1 MKFNTILKTLLLVL
15 MGYFSNAQVVTT
27 EPAEDID
34 PTQTLK
40 IIVDISQLDASQA
53 HVQNLQAEAALGK
66 DLYIWTWS
74 PFEFP
79 AGHPKTNG
87 TGAQAWK
94 NSNELLKMTKE
105 ATNIYS
111 YTLVPTD
118 FYEVDAATVYEKDIH
133 FLVKPKDGGGYGD
146 PDVKSDDL
154 KVAIDPPKLE
164 RDPAY
169 AFPEAGQVDDVFTIF
184 YDNSKEEKATMQG
197 LAVNECYMY
206 AEATLS
212 DSTVI
217 KVAPNFFSVGTY
229 PELKL
234 EYIGD
239 NTFRKY
245 VYPNDLFTI
254 PQGKTITAMK
264 FVLMREVYLSGKD
277 RLDYDIAID
286 LSCK

>member
-1 MKFNTILKTLLLVL
+1 MICKKLLLL
-15 MGYFSNAQVVTT
+15 CFLGLGNFGLFAQVST
-27 EPAEDID
+27 EPSEDID
-34 PTQTLK
+34 PEDSLK
-40 IIVDISQLDASQA
+40 IIIDISKLDATKDY
-53 HVQNLQAEAALGK
+53 VQNLQAEASAGK
-66 DLYIWTWS
+66 DLYFWTWS

-94 NSNELLKMTKE
+94 NSNDLLKLTKE
-105 ATNIYS
+105 KENVYS
-111 YTLVPTD
+111 YKMVPTL
-118 FYEVDAATVYEKDIH
+118 FYEVDAATVYDKDIM

-146 PDVKSDDL
+146 PDAKSDDL

-169 AFPEAGQVDDVFTIF
+169 AFPEAGQPDDVFTIY
-184 YDNSKEEKATMQG
+184 YDNSQEKKVSMQN
-197 LAVNECYMY
+197 LSENECYLY

-212 DSTVI
+212 DSTII
-217 KVAPNFFSVGTY
+217 KVAPNFFTVGTY

-234 EYIGD
+234 DYIGN
-239 NTFRKY
+239 NTFRKF
-245 VYPNDLFTI
+245 VYANELFTI

-264 FVLMREVYLSGKD
+264 FVIIREVYLSGKD
-277 RLDYDIAID
+277 RLDYDIPID